1 MKEISKMMLP
11 ALQEAMVSVI
21 FGQNTAKS
29 KWHGWKEPQSEK
41 HKCLL
46 RLREKKKVLKKKG
59 FIVRKHYT
67 YSEYSV
73 LTTSSLSMAAES
85 LSPVVLNSKTRATGP
100 LQHKHLAMLSKQT

>member
-1 MKEISKMMLP
+1 MILP
-11 ALQEAMVSVI
+11 ALQEAMASVI

-46 RLREKKKVLKKKG
+46 LTEGKKENLL
-59 FIVRKHYT
+59 
-67 YSEYSV
+67 YSEEAAV

-85 LSPVVLNSKTRATGP
+85 LSPVALNSKTRATGP
-100 LQHKHLAMLSKQT
+100 LQHKHLATLSKRT